1 MMNKQ
6 TQTFNFY
13 CFYFS
18 YYIILCFLEIF
29 KELGVV
35 FFCGIL
41 GFGPPPPSPDTTS
54 FKFEQFPPKYFCT
67 IFTYI
72 I

>member
-18 YYIILCFLEIF
+18 YYLIFCFLEIF
-29 KELGVV
+29 KELGMV

-41 GFGPPPPSPDTTS
+41 GFGPPPLPGYH
-54 FKFEQFPPKYFCT
+54 KL
-67 IFTYI
+67 
-72 I
+72 